1 MSNWL
6 RSSQAFVD
14 EGLDLRQMFRH
25 ETGRGR
31 GRGRASGIARAL
43 RLAAELA
50 EHPFEIGLDEAP
62 GAHVPGLLLTPDH
75 LRFLETGELLH
86 ERLDRERI
94 ELFDAQQIDVV
105 DAALLALLI
114 KVIVDLARAH
124 HDAANLVV
132 LGEL

>member
-62 GAHVPGLLLTPDH
+62 GAHVLGLLLTPDH
-75 LRFLETGELLH
+75 LRILEARELLQQ
-86 ERLDRERI
+86 RLNRERVKLLHP
-94 ELFDAQQIDVV
+94 EQVDVV
-105 DAALLALLI
+105 DAALLAL
-114 KVIVDLARAH
+114 
-124 HDAANLVV
+124 
-132 LGEL
+132 